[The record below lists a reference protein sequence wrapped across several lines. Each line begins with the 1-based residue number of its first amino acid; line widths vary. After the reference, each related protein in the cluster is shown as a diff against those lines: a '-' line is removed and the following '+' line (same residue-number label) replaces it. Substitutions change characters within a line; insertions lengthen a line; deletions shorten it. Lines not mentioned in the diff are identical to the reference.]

1 MASVAAVSVSVTPE
15 YVRMPVGSNQT
26 FELGLEGDG
35 KVYDFKIYGPYL
47 DWSTKTMWVGPYGK
61 KAYVTFSP
69 KTKGS
74 YTLTAELGSARA
86 EVLVDVYQPVQTEI
100 YAKIQEYR
108 AGLTDPQAIAILNEA
123 ERLYNESRL
132 ELAEIKLMELENI
145 APQIPGGSDTPMF
158 LLATVFT
165 LVALVVF
172 KLLF

>member
-1 MASVAAVSVSVTPE
+1 MASVAALSVSVTPE
-15 YVRMPVGSNQT
+15 YVRMPTGSNQT
-26 FELGLEGDG
+26 FELNLEGDG

-86 EVLVDVYQPVQTEI
+86 EVLVEVYQPVQTDV

-108 AGLTDPQAIAILNEA
+108 EELTDPQSIAILNEA

-132 ELAEIKLMELENI
+132 ELAEIKLMELESI
-145 APQIPGGSDTPMF
+145 RPKLPESSDIPLF
-158 LLATVFT
+158 LLATI
-165 LVALVVF
+165 LALIALSAF
-172 KLLF
+172 KFLF